1 LLAKRS
7 LSSMGKSVVDFKSYQ
22 HHLKGGKPEKK
33 ANRND
38 PETPTYLK
46 YEENQD
52 LWREKEE
59 RKKETRKQGRKQA
72 SNV

>member
-1 LLAKRS
+1 
-7 LSSMGKSVVDFKSYQ
+7 MGNSVVDFKSYQ
-22 HHLKGGKPEKK
+22 HHFKGGKPKKKKK

-59 RKKETRKQGRKQA
+59 RKKERKKEGNKE
-72 SNV
+72 S